1 MLQSS
6 KIKDDRIKLI
16 VYNYISANCFDKK
29 IIDDYILILKISDC
43 PEL

>member
-1 MLQSS
+1 MLYPY
-6 KIKDDRIKLI
+6 KIKNELIELI